1 MDKATGSILST
12 GNKKRKEKNLE
23 EFRNRTYYKIYIHT
37 YIKQTI
43 NSPKFLFVFEQKDC
57 VDKDLPIILGK
68 ASLTHLQ
75 KTDCCK
81 DIKHGIHSN

>member
-1 MDKATGSILST
+1 M
-12 GNKKRKEKNLE
+12 ENLGIE
-23 EFRNRTYYKIYIHT
+23 PTIKYTYIHN
-37 YIKQTI
+37 QTL

-57 VDKDLPIILGK
+57 ADKDLPIILGK

-81 DIKHGIHSN
+81 DRKHGIHSN